1 MYPWFRMCFK
11 RLPHPSQLNIP
22 VSLPVKGRVVCLQQ
36 EVSKS
41 LGLLAAAHSVC
52 FHRPRVLRRKNSGM
66 PSPPADPSASHTCP
80 VSGNRPFFFF
90 QIELSGYQTLVLSSS
105 FVWKPFLLWNYQ
117 AITCGICWGQISLS
131 GENLGIRIVTD
142 CHRWCSTAV

>member
-1 MYPWFRMCFK
+1 MCFK

-52 FHRPRVLRRKNSGM
+52 FHRPRVLRRKIVGCH
-66 PSPPADPSASHTCP
+66 PLLLIPQLHT
-80 VSGNRPFFFF
+80 
-90 QIELSGYQTLVLSSS
+90 LAL
-105 FVWKPFLLWNYQ
+105 
-117 AITCGICWGQISLS
+117 
-131 GENLGIRIVTD
+131 
-142 CHRWCSTAV
+142 